1 MSGKNCSSACIT
13 KDHATFGECMRSKN
27 LNVKPN
33 LMFQSEQKS
42 WDQRLDRHASAVRQ
56 GLTPE
61 GTKTHQIDA
70 AFKKADASA

>member
-1 MSGKNCSSACIT
+1 
-13 KDHATFGECMRSKN
+13 MRSKN

-33 LMFQSEQKS
+33 LMVQSEQKA
-42 WDQRLDRHASAVRQ
+42 WDARLDRHASAVRQ

-70 AFKKADASA
+70 AFKKVGGSA